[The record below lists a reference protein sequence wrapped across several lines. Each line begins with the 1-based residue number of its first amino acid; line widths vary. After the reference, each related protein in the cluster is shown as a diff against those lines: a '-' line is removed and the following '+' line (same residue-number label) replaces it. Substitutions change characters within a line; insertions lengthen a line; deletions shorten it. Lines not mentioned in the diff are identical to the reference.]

1 MKISSF
7 NWLRFWVCALVLVTV
22 FCATKT
28 CRAWTRTDTI
38 RVTQTS
44 DDGRLVGS
52 TFGTTETSNYWGRFS
67 DGSNLSAF
75 FRMINTV
82 PAGRTIDSVIPII
95 QAYSISGTDS
105 SFIKFANQNDPSAP
119 TSTATWNAITMTS
132 DSVQYYG
139 GGTWTTGTR
148 YRGPDCKVPYRAAYN
163 AGYCDS
169 GEAVILFILGR
180 NLANV
185 DHNRRTLDYGF
196 SSGYAFWL
204 EITHSSAASNNS
216 TGRRR
221 RMTQLGSLEPQIV
234 EWTKWEKVR

>member
-1 MKISSF
+1 MKK
-7 NWLRFWVCALVLVTV
+7 LALVILLWLLWS
-22 FCATKT
+22 AG
-28 CRAWTRTDTI
+28 AMGWTRTDTI

-67 DGSNLSAF
+67 DGSSLSAF

-82 PAGRTIDSVIPII
+82 PAGRTIDSVIPIV

-105 SFIKFANQNDPSAP
+105 SFIKFANQDNPSAP

-139 GGTWTTGTR
+139 GGAWTQGTR
-148 YRGPDCKVPYRAAYN
+148 YRGPDCKVPYRVVYN

-216 TGRRR
+216 TGNRRR
-221 RMTQLGSLEPQIV
+221 WPQIGSLEPQII
-234 EWTKWEKVR
+234 EWTKWECAY